1 MACGTDWGEIMSRKP
16 IVGVSADVFVIEG
29 HRFHAAG
36 EKYLAPIVAM
46 GALPRIIPSLTA
58 GQSVDDLLQGLDG
71 LLLTGSVSNVEPHHY
86 DGGEEAIC
94 PPHDPARD
102 ATTLPLIR
110 SVLARGLPLLAIC
123 RGHQEL
129 NVALGGSLFARV
141 HEQPGRLDHRTPT
154 ADTHEVK
161 YAPRH
166 PIKLTKGG
174 VLAGLAGGKETIM
187 VNSLHGQA
195 IDRLADSLAVEAV
208 AEDGTIEAVRVKDA
222 KNFALGVQWHPEWR
236 FERDSFSVTLFGAFA
251 KSLS

>member
-1 MACGTDWGEIMSRKP
+1 MGCGTGWGETMKTKP

-29 HRFHAAG
+29 HRFHGAG

-46 GALPRIIPSLTA
+46 GAQPLIIPSLTT
-58 GQSVDDLLQGLDG
+58 GQSIDGLLQGLDG

-86 DGGEEAIC
+86 DGGEAAIC
-94 PPHDPARD
+94 PPHDPDRD

-141 HEQPGRLDHRTPT
+141 HEQPGRLDHRTPA
-154 ADTHEVK
+154 ADSHEVK

-166 PIKLTKGG
+166 PVNLTEGG
-174 VLAGLAGGKETIM
+174 VLAGLAGGKKTIM

-222 KNFALGVQWHPEWR
+222 KSFAIGVQWHPEWR
-236 FERDSFSVTLFGAFA
+236 FEQDPFSVALFDAFSKTLT
-251 KSLS
+251 